1 MLKIETAYPYKLKQE
16 REIKMKRELYV
27 RVKKSPEN
35 NYLIVDDKFLK
46 EDLKSEHEYENNI
59 LIKWGY
65 EDKIRDIEDFEKDF
79 LLINVEYDGRKKEI
93 TDEDIFMTMNK
104 SELVERKGESM
115 FGGFYLATDKLNSQ
129 YTIKNAR

>member
-27 RVKKSPEN
+27 RVKKSPES

-46 EDLKSEHEYENNI
+46 EDLKSEHEYENDI
-59 LIKWGY
+59 LIKWGH
-65 EDKIRDIEDFEKDF
+65 ENKIRKIEDFEKDF

-93 TDEDIFMTMNK
+93 TDEDIFMTMHKN
-104 SELVERKGESM
+104 ELVERKGESM

-129 YTIKNAR
+129 YIIKNAR

>member
-1 MLKIETAYPYKLKQE
+1 
-16 REIKMKRELYV
+16 MKREVYV
-27 RVKKSPEN
+27 KIKKSQER

-46 EDLKSEHEYENNI
+46 EDLKSEHEYENDI

-104 SELVERKGESM
+104 NELVERKGESM

-129 YTIKNAR
+129 YIIKNAR

>member
-1 MLKIETAYPYKLKQE
+1 
-16 REIKMKRELYV
+16 MKREIYV
-27 RVKKSPEN
+27 RVKKSPES

-46 EDLKSEHEYENNI
+46 EDLKYEHEHENNI

-65 EDKIRDIEDFEKDF
+65 ENKIRDIEDFEKDF

-93 TDEDIFMTMNK
+93 TDEDIFMTMHKN
-104 SELVERKGESM
+104 ELVERKGESM

-129 YTIKNAR
+129 YIIKNAR

>member
-27 RVKKSPEN
+27 RVKKSPES
-35 NYLIVDDKFLK
+35 NYLIVDEKFLK
-46 EDLKSEHEYENNI
+46 EDLKSEHDYENDI

-65 EDKIRDIEDFEKDF
+65 ENKIRKIEDFEKDF
-79 LLINVEYDGRKKEI
+79 LLINVEYDGRKREI
-93 TDEDIFMTMNK
+93 TDEDIFKTMHKN
-104 SELVERKGESM
+104 ELVERKGESM

-129 YTIKNAR
+129 YIIKNAR

>member
-1 MLKIETAYPYKLKQE
+1 MKIETAYPYKLKQE